1 MDVVFGF
8 LLLAL
13 LTCLMAFAVWGTL
26 YITYLVLGLV
36 LVVAKGILK
45 DKRMSEALDRDLDSE
60 TKDLLALVM
69 SMFTVG
75 VAISIGEWTPVEIGM
90 CLGAIV
96 FYLQIWVQTGG
107 TLALPVRGKK
117 QPTSKEVTYRV
128 TDLGK
133 PIAEM
138 SQEERRAAAEKLAKT
153 MLDQA
158 QQHNKNATD

>member
-1 MDVVFGF
+1 
-8 LLLAL
+8 
-13 LTCLMAFAVWGTL
+13 
-26 YITYLVLGLV
+26 
-36 LVVAKGILK
+36 
-45 DKRMSEALDRDLDSE
+45 MSEALDSDLDSE
-60 TKDLLALVM
+60 TKDLLALVI

-75 VAISIGEWTPVEIGM
+75 VAISIGDWTPVEIGM

-117 QPTSKEVTYRV
+117 QPTSKEATYRV

-138 SQEERRAAAEKLAKT
+138 SQEERRAAAEKLVKT

-158 QQHNKNATD
+158 QIQKKTNKD

>member
-1 MDVVFGF
+1 
-8 LLLAL
+8 
-13 LTCLMAFAVWGTL
+13 MAFAVWGTL

-36 LVVAKGILK
+36 LVVVKGIFK
-45 DKRMSEALDRDLDSE
+45 DKRISEALDSDLDSE
-60 TKDLLALVM
+60 TKDLLALAI
-69 SMFTVG
+69 SIFTVG
-75 VAISIGEWTPVEIGM
+75 VAISIGDWTPVEIGM

-117 QPTSKEVTYRV
+117 QPTSKEATYRV

-138 SQEERRAAAEKLAKT
+138 SQEERRAAAKKLAKA

-158 QQHNKNATD
+158 QNHNKKVND